1 MSYKDKRSFII
12 IFLIFIFLFLH
23 AYALP
28 WDSPEVKARKLVDKL
43 EKFASELD
51 GVDIAWNPTY
61 AGLAK
66 EITEIG
72 PVIVPILIEEVLDT
86 TNAWNFRYLCVDRLL
101 FIEGMDRENGEMI
114 LDAYLKIMRNE
125 DEIMALRKNAI
136 DAISRLAGTRSL
148 MGDSLRLRF
157 AEELTEIAVDVSRE
171 TVIRLEVIGK
181 LTRFAKHYGDVIV
194 EPLFKCTNDP
204 SGRIR
209 AASLGTLITVA
220 GFGYEKDKVGSILV
234 EKLKVEE
241 HRILKDEIL
250 FGIKVL
256 KVQGAIPLLME
267 SLETG
272 KYCSKSQAAE
282 LLGIMEVKRA
292 VPLLIKALKEV
303 NAGLLRCEAAEALGE
318 IGDKRAVEPLIE
330 VLLND
335 NLGAYLDAA
344 EALGK
349 IGDKKAIKPLME
361 RLSRINFHPSLV
373 QALIRLEAR
382 EAIPLI
388 EEKMPKGRLYGSD
401 AEVKEN
407 LEKFKRGEKLE
418 WEE

>member
-1 MSYKDKRSFII
+1 M
-12 IFLIFIFLFLH
+12 FLQ
-23 AYALP
+23 AYAWP
-28 WDSPEVKARKLVDKL
+28 WDSPEEKARKLVDKL
-43 EKFASELD
+43 EEFASELD
-51 GVDIAWNPTY
+51 GVNVAWNPTY
-61 AGLAK
+61 AGLAR
-66 EITEIG
+66 EITGSG

-148 MGDSLRLRF
+148 IGDSLRQRF
-157 AEELTEIAVDVSRE
+157 AEELAEIAVDESRE

-181 LTRFAKHYGDVIV
+181 LTRFAKHYGDVIAG
-194 EPLFKCTNDP
+194 PLFKCTNDP

-209 AASLGTLITVA
+209 AASLGTLITVV
-220 GFGYEKDKVGSILV
+220 GFGYEKEKVGSILV

-282 LLGIMEVKRA
+282 LLGIMEVKEAVSLLIEALRDYSTRSQAALALGNIGDRRA
-292 VPLLIKALKEV
+292 VKPLIEV
-303 NAGLLRCEAAEALGE
+303 MNTGTSSSAVIALGE
-318 IGDKRAVEPLIE
+318 IGDKRAIQ
-330 VLLND
+330 
-335 NLGAYLDAA
+335 
-344 EALGK
+344 
-349 IGDKKAIKPLME
+349 PLME
-361 RLSRINFHPSLV
+361 LLERRGFDPRLVKSL
-373 QALIRLEAR
+373 IKLEAR

-388 EEKMPKGRLYGSD
+388 EEKMPEGRLYGSD
-401 AEVKEN
+401 AEAKEN